1 MSVPE
6 SINQNLTEAL
16 IEGDAEAAEA
26 VAVEALQAGVSPL
39 ELISQVMVPA
49 LTEVGRTFQCGEIFL
64 PELVLAG
71 KAAEVVS
78 KHLEAAIAAAGQA
91 NVPLGT
97 VVLGTVQGD
106 VHDIGKNIVATML
119 RANGFRVVD
128 LGRSVSPSGFVDAA
142 QEHSAHIVG
151 LSSLMT
157 TTRPMIQNTL
167 KLFKEIG
174 LRDKYLLVVGGGSV
188 TPDWAKEIG
197 ADGYAADAAAAVSIC
212 KQLVGVSA

>member
-1 MSVPE
+1 MSIPE

-26 VAVEALQAGVSPL
+26 AAVEALQAGVSPL

-167 KLFKEIG
+167 KLFNEVG

-188 TPDWAKEIG
+188 TSDWAKEIG